1 MKPVK
6 LYYDA
11 FPGKKLC
18 YDFIKHNIRSYSEWQ
33 TGRYQFHDILNELS
47 IPWEWTD
54 DPKQGI
60 VVTEIES
67 TAPENIPLFL
77 DYFDQK
83 FDKYI
88 VLSMTEPRYTFVSD
102 KQHDVF
108 KRYPNAFFMD
118 VSSATTCDFSLN
130 QKKYLQFP
138 FFIFRCTS
146 STINGMLCHGEH
158 QMEKP
163 ESKLYD
169 FNHLSYNCRF
179 EKFVSHYHLHEKY
192 KLTNCL
198 FTYRPQ
204 LGTANESI
212 RDAIMFHGEKY
223 NIDPATIHDMIR
235 KLDDEPFEELT
246 LPEDTMFNS
255 NLRQHPVELYE
266 DTCISLIT
274 ESYHHDDVF
283 FITEKT
289 IQPIMN
295 SHPFIVNG
303 STGFNQFLSDQ
314 GFALY
319 DELFDYSFDSMPSM
333 VNRADFIAKQAANFD
348 RSVLIDNITT
358 VVHKVQ
364 HNKNLL
370 TNRNSVVFLKYRE
383 LMLEYIDRYYST

>member
-1 MKPVK
+1 
-6 LYYDA
+6 
-11 FPGKKLC
+11 
-18 YDFIKHNIRSYSEWQ
+18 
-33 TGRYQFHDILNELS
+33 
-47 IPWEWTD
+47 
-54 DPKQGI
+54 
-60 VVTEIES
+60 
-67 TAPENIPLFL
+67 
-77 DYFDQK
+77 
-83 FDKYI
+83 
-88 VLSMTEPRYTFVSD
+88 
-102 KQHDVF
+102 
-108 KRYPNAFFMD
+108 
-118 VSSATTCDFSLN
+118 
-130 QKKYLQFP
+130 
-138 FFIFRCTS
+138 
-146 STINGMLCHGEH
+146 
-158 QMEKP
+158 
-163 ESKLYD
+163 
-169 FNHLSYNCRF
+169 
-179 EKFVSHYHLHEKY
+179 
-192 KLTNCL
+192 
-198 FTYRPQ
+198 
-204 LGTANESI
+204 
-212 RDAIMFHGEKY
+212 
-223 NIDPATIHDMIR
+223 MIR

-303 STGFNQFLSDQ
+303 STGFNQFLSEQ

-348 RSVLIDNITT
+348 RSVLIDNIKT